1 MAIYSND
8 ENVKLCSDKHKSVIR
23 KSFLSFSN
31 DRFGII
37 QQCVYGENIIDTFY
51 RMTENECA

>member
-31 DRFGII
+31 DRF